1 MKRKRFFEE
10 LMVDVFVGRDVA
22 VGDAAGDLTVVRLIL
37 CTNEVAQFKIGRKI
51 EQGDS
56 EY

>member
-1 MKRKRFFEE
+1 
-10 LMVDVFVGRDVA
+10 MVDVFVGRDVA

>member
-1 MKRKRFFEE
+1 MFSPDERVGRWRGGWLSWMKRKRFFEE

-37 CTNEVAQFKIGRKI
+37 
-51 EQGDS
+51 
-56 EY
+56 